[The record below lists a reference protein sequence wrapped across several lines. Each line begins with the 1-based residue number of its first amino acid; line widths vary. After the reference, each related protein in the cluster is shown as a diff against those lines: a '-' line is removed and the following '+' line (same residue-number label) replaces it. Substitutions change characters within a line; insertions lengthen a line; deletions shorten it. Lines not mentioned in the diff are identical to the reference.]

1 MNCRFDTKIDF
12 RRALNRKGLAIFEE
26 PRISSMAGERT
37 DQWYCEICLETPIT
51 NCCKL
56 NGCTH
61 VMCMECAAQVATRLG
76 GARCPMCR
84 AEFETVTHVDGGRVL
99 NVATHTLY
107 DRAANNTLVPYLQM
121 SAQEMKIASR
131 IVVDEA
137 PGEGGRLG
145 LDFYVPQFVYE
156 LETPGW
162 VMLVSD
168 ADDGPVE
175 RMMTRRDWD
184 ITYCYDRNMYRQQV
198 QDVEADVHSLFGPY
212 DFQLFY
218 MKAQVGKALMEMVHI
233 GKYRLDPYPQHLED
247 APNGAYRI
255 LRTEFPVHLLRRHG
269 L

>member
-1 MNCRFDTKIDF
+1 
-12 RRALNRKGLAIFEE
+12 
-26 PRISSMAGERT
+26 MAGGCPA
-37 DQWYCEICLETPIT
+37 QCYCEICLETPAT

-84 AEFETVTHVDGGRVL
+84 AEFDTVTHLDGGRVL

-121 SAQEMKIASR
+121 STQEMKIASR
-131 IVVDEA
+131 IVVDEV
-137 PGEGGRLG
+137 PVGEGGLR

-168 ADDGPVE
+168 ADEGPVE
-175 RMMTRRDWD
+175 RMMTRRDWV
-184 ITYCYDRNMYRQQV
+184 ITYWYDRDMYIQQV
-198 QDVEADVHSLFGPY
+198 QDGGADVHSLFGPY
-212 DFQLFY
+212 DVEPFY
-218 MKAQVGKALMEMVHI
+218 MKAQVSKALMRMVHI
-233 GKYRLDPYPQHLED
+233 GKYRLDPYLQHPED
-247 APNGAYRI
+247 EPNGAFRI
-255 LRTEFPVHLLRRHG
+255 LSTEFPFHLLGHCV
-269 L
+269 